1 MGIPVVAIVGRP
13 NVGKSS
19 LFNALMRRRI
29 SIVDPMAG
37 VTRDRVS
44 AVCELDGRYVELVDT
59 GGVGIV
65 DRDDL
70 GEHVERQILYAVC
83 ESAVILFVVD
93 AREGISPLDRR
104 TADLLKHHH
113 ERTLLVANKVDEPHM
128 AAHAGEFVRLGF
140 GQALCVSAIS
150 GGGREALKE
159 AILAALPPA
168 DAETPGDAVMK
179 VAVVGK
185 RNSGKSTFINAL
197 AGQERMIVSEIPGT
211 TRDSVDVRFE
221 KDGRA
226 LVAIDTAGVRKKS
239 RMTDTIE
246 YYGYERALA
255 SIRRADVVLLFID
268 STEPVGQVDK
278 RLAHLILEERKPC
291 AIVVNKWDLAKGR
304 ADTKSYGDYL
314 AKVMPMLDFAPVAF
328 TSATTGQNVDAAID
342 LAAALFKQA
351 RVRVNTST
359 LNTVI
364 QEAVVA
370 NAPRP
375 KRGNKSPKFLYA
387 TQVSVAP
394 PTIVVFVNRPA
405 LVTETYQRFLMNR
418 LRRHLPFEEV
428 PIRLLFRARAREA
441 QAQGVAD

>member
-13 NVGKSS
+13 NVGKST
-19 LFNALMRRRI
+19 LFNTLMRRRI
-29 SIVDPMAG
+29 SIVDPTAG
-37 VTRDRVS
+37 VTRDRVT
-44 AVCELDGRYVELVDT
+44 AICELEGRYVELVDT

-70 GEHVERQILYAVC
+70 GEHVERQIEFAVG
-83 ESAVILFVVD
+83 EASLIIFLVD
-93 AREGISPLDRR
+93 AREGLSALDRR
-104 TADLLKHHH
+104 TAELLKRYR

-128 AAHAGEFVRLGF
+128 AAQVGEFVRLGF
-140 GQALCVSAIS
+140 GEPLCISAIS
-150 GGGREALKE
+150 GGGRGELTEAL
-159 AILAALPPA
+159 LAALPA
-168 DAETPGDAVMK
+168 DEGDEPIEPVMK
-179 VAVVGK
+179 VAIVGK
-185 RNSGKSTFINAL
+185 RNAGKSTFINAL

-221 KDGRA
+221 KDGRT

-239 RMTDTIE
+239 RMVDPIE

-255 SIRRADVVLLFID
+255 SIRRADVVMLFVD
-268 STEPVGQVDK
+268 ATEPVGQVDK

-304 ADTKSYGDYL
+304 ADTNAYGDYL
-314 AKVMPMLDFAPVAF
+314 TKVMPMLDFAPVAF
-328 TSATTGQNVDAAID
+328 TSAVSGHNVDAAVD
-342 LAAALFKQA
+342 LATTLFKQA
-351 RVRVNTST
+351 RVRVSTSR

-364 QEAVVA
+364 QDAVAA

-394 PTIVVFVNRPA
+394 PTIVIFVNRPA
-405 LVTETYQRFLMNR
+405 LVTQTYQRFITNR
-418 LRRHLPFEEV
+418 LRSNLPFEEV
-428 PIRLLFRARAREA
+428 PIRLLFRARAGEA
-441 QAQGVAD
+441 MV